1 MDEAVQAFLLESH
14 ENLQQMEK
22 ELVLLE
28 QRPGDRELIASIFR
42 TVHTVK
48 GTCGFFA
55 FSRLEALSHAGESL
69 LSRLRS
75 GELTVTPEIADALL
89 ALVDAIEEK
98 LVSIET
104 GGNEGT
110 DDNVLLVAR
119 LTALAQASGGN
130 PPPPAPA
137 ARPAQGPRR
146 KATARPARAGT
157 SRGSRKGTR
166 SSKPKGSAAET
177 APSAELTGT
186 GDVRQA
192 VQAATVTE
200 SAVRVDV
207 RLLDR
212 LMDLVGELVLV
223 RNRIVQLSGGSAA
236 AELAG
241 ASQFLDRITDQ
252 LQDDVTRTRLQP
264 LNTLFNRFPRLV
276 RDLGTACGKQVTID
290 MNGGETE
297 LDRSIIESVKDPLVH
312 LIRNAVDHG
321 VEALDSRVAAGKPVQ
336 GQITLKAF
344 NEGGQ
349 VVIELRDDGG
359 GMDATLLRR
368 RAVEQGLVA
377 ADEAAQLSDR
387 EALRLVFL
395 RGFSTARKVTSF
407 SGRGVG
413 MDVVKNNVESIG
425 GTVEIAS
432 EPGHGTTTRIK
443 IPLTLAIIPA
453 LIVRN
458 GKQRYAIPQNNLL
471 ELVRLE
477 GQQVRG
483 GIERFQGAPVF
494 RLRGKLVPVVH
505 FKHELSG
512 GTPGEFEIRALARE
526 AVTNIIVLQADGRH
540 FGLVVDGVDVTE
552 DIVVKPLGQLL
563 KGAPLYA
570 GATILGDG
578 SVALILDI
586 LGLAQRAHVLAD
598 AAQRVVAAR
607 PGAAEEAVERQQVL
621 LFRGSEG
628 GRMVIPLEKVARL
641 ETFPISAVERIGGRE
656 VVQYRGGILP
666 LVRVPSPLASERDR
680 VRLGATVEVQDRLHV
695 VVFIEEGRQL
705 GLVVDEIL
713 DIVEEQFDVEGV
725 GVREGILGSA
735 IVKGRVTELL
745 DVQRIIAEAPTTGW
759 RRGSGDGR

>member
-22 ELVLLE
+22 ELVQLE
-28 QRPGDRELIASIFR
+28 QHPDDRELIASIFR

-75 GELTVTPEIADALL
+75 GEIRVTPEIADALL

-104 GGNEGT
+104 RGDEGT
-110 DDNVLLVAR
+110 NDNAALIGR
-119 LTALAQASGGN
+119 LTALARPGGTPPPSPPRGGGRRPRKRPGAPARSAASGSRR
-130 PPPPAPA
+130 PPAKGRKPAKPKATA
-137 ARPAQGPRR
+137 ARPAPV
-146 KATARPARAGT
+146 
-157 SRGSRKGTR
+157 
-166 SSKPKGSAAET
+166 AEVG
-177 APSAELTGT
+177 GT

-223 RNRIVQLSGGSAA
+223 RNRIVQLANGDAAPELGGAA
-236 AELAG
+236 
-241 ASQFLDRITDQ
+241 QFLHRITDQ

-276 RDLGTACGKQVTID
+276 RDLAAACGKQVAIE

-321 VEALDSRVAAGKPVQ
+321 VEVPETRAAAGKAAQ
-336 GQITLKAF
+336 GLITLKAF

-349 VVIELRDDGG
+349 VVIELRDDGA
-359 GMDATLLRR
+359 GMDTAQLRR

-425 GTVEIAS
+425 GTVELNS
-432 EPGHGTTTRIK
+432 DLGRGTTTRIK

-458 GKQRYAIPQNNLL
+458 GTERYAIPQNNLL

-477 GQQVRG
+477 GQQARG

-494 RLRGKLVPVVH
+494 RLRGKLLPVVH
-505 FKHELSG
+505 LKHELAG
-512 GTPGEFEIRALARE
+512 GAPGEFEIRALARE
-526 AVTNIIVLQADGRH
+526 AVTNIIVLQADGRQ

-586 LGLAQRAHVLAD
+586 VGLAQRAHVLTE
-598 AAQRVVAAR
+598 AAPRVTAAR
-607 PGAAEEAVERQQVL
+607 AVVTEEGIEARQVL
-621 LFRGSEG
+621 LFRGPES

-641 ETFPISAVERIGGRE
+641 ETFPIAEVERIGGRE

-666 LVRVPSPLASERDR
+666 LVRVPTPFAGERDR
-680 VRLGATVEVQDRLHV
+680 TRLGATAEPQELLHV
-695 VVFIEEGRQL
+695 VVFTEEGRQL

-713 DIVEEQFDVEGV
+713 DIVEERFAVEGV
-725 GVREGILGSA
+725 GVREGVLGSA

-745 DVQRIIAEAPTTGW
+745 DVTRIIGDAQAR

>member
-28 QRPGDRELIASIFR
+28 QRPEDRELIASIFR

-55 FSRLEALSHAGESL
+55 FSRLETLSHAGESL
-69 LSRLRS
+69 LSRLRG
-75 GELTVTPEIADALL
+75 GEIKVTPEIADALL

-104 GGNEGT
+104 RGDEGT
-110 DDNVLLVAR
+110 NDNAALIAR
-119 LTALAQASGGN
+119 LTTLAQSGAGN
-130 PPPPAPA
+130 PPPAAPGGRPGKARRSKAPARGAASGATRGAGTGRRTAKPKAAAAQPAPA
-137 ARPAQGPRR
+137 AEPAGP
-146 KATARPARAGT
+146 
-157 SRGSRKGTR
+157 
-166 SSKPKGSAAET
+166 
-177 APSAELTGT
+177 

-223 RNRIVQLSGGSAA
+223 RNRIVQLSGGGATPELGGAA
-236 AELAG
+236 
-241 ASQFLDRITDQ
+241 QFLDRITDQ

-276 RDLGTACGKQVTID
+276 RDLAAACGKQATIE
-290 MNGGETE
+290 MGGGETE

-321 VEALDSRVAAGKPVQ
+321 VETPDARVAAGKPPQ
-336 GQITLKAF
+336 GRITVKAF

-359 GMDATLLRR
+359 GMDPALLRR
-368 RAVEQGLVA
+368 RAVEQGLAA

-395 RGFSTARKVTSF
+395 RGFSTSRKVTSF

-425 GTVEIAS
+425 GTVDIAS
-432 EPGHGTTTRIK
+432 ELGHGTTTRIK

-458 GKQRYAIPQNNLL
+458 GKERYAIPQNNLL

-477 GQQVRG
+477 GHQARG

-494 RLRGKLVPVVH
+494 RLRGKLLPVVH
-505 FKHELSG
+505 LRHELSG
-512 GTPGEFEIRALARE
+512 GDAGEFEIRALARE
-526 AVTNIIVLQADGRH
+526 SVTNIIVLQADGRQ
-540 FGLVVDGVDVTE
+540 FGLVVDSVDVTE

-586 LGLAQRAHVLAD
+586 VGLAQRAHVLAD
-598 AAQRVVAAR
+598 SAPRASAAR
-607 PGAAEEAVERQQVL
+607 PGSVDEAGARQQVL
-621 LFRGSEG
+621 LFRGPES

-641 ETFPISAVERIGGRE
+641 EIFPISDIERVGGRE

-680 VRLGATVEVQDRLHV
+680 ARLGVTAEPLDRLHV
-695 VVFIEEGRQL
+695 VVFTEDGRQL

-713 DIVEEQFDVEGV
+713 DIVEERFAVEGV
-725 GVREGILGSA
+725 GVREGVLGSA

-745 DVQRIIAEAPTTGW
+745 DVQRIIGGAPPAA
-759 RRGSGDGR
+759 RRHGSGDGR